1 MTDLHGIIEGCK
13 RNDRSSQE
21 KLYRQFYP
29 GLFALCKTFFPDNHD
44 ALTSLNNGMLNVFK
58 NIGKY
63 DPARGNLFN
72 WAYTIVRNAAITHLN
87 SLKVFQP
94 TTEITVQMEQS
105 TFYSPF
111 KQLEWNDIYIYLDK
125 LPPATRAVCTL
136 HYLEGFAIKEISEQ
150 LNLSQGT
157 IKWHLNCSMPGC
169 RFHLPILLQHPS
181 PHYQEEAGFWVASA
195 NTGVLPWLYWALQA
209 QLHGGS

>member
-1 MTDLHGIIEGCK
+1 VKDLHNIIEGCK

-29 GLFALCKTFFPDNHD
+29 GLFALCKKFFPDNHD

-63 DPARGNLFN
+63 DPAKGELFN

-87 SLKVFQP
+87 SLKIIQP
-94 TTEITVQMEQS
+94 TTELTDQIEKYLYQI
-105 TFYSPF
+105 PF
-111 KQLEWNDIYIYLDK
+111 KELEWNDLYIYLDK

-150 LNLSQGT
+150 LGISEGT
-157 IKWHLNCSMPGC
+157 IKWHLSESRTRLKTLFSIN
-169 RFHLPILLQHPS
+169 RIT
-181 PHYQEEAGFWVASA
+181 ENE
-195 NTGVLPWLYWALQA
+195 
-209 QLHGGS
+209 